1 MDVRKRKI
9 VLGLGNI
16 LLKDEGLG
24 VHALHALQ
32 AALADVPEPG
42 FQEIELLDGGTLG
55 LSLLPIV
62 EDASH
67 LLVLDAVDA
76 GCIPGTLIELEKDSI
91 SRFGNLQLSLHQL
104 SFQQLLGL
112 AGLRSHLPM
121 HMHLIGAQPADVSV
135 GLDLSPQLSAALPE
149 LVARASAV
157 LTAWNSVK

>member
-1 MDVRKRKI
+1 MMDARKRKI

-24 VHALHALQ
+24 VHALHVLQ

-42 FQEIELLDGGTLG
+42 FQDIELLDGGTLG

-76 GCIPGTLIELEKDSI
+76 GRPPGTLIELEEDSI
-91 SRFGNLQLSLHQL
+91 SQFGNMQLSLHQL
-104 SFQQLLGL
+104 SFQTFRGSRHYFFTEFQAVSTAL
-112 AGLRSHLPM
+112 ARVTSSGRAADTCGLRSRPTET
-121 HMHLIGAQPADVSV
+121 
-135 GLDLSPQLSAALPE
+135 SAGCAPI
-149 LVARASAV
+149 RCMCMGR
-157 LTAWNSVK
+157 